1 LVDLNGGGPCGRRR
15 RLGTTRSD
23 GPPIRR
29 WPWVAFAGFLSV
41 WAFRRA
47 ATPCDAG
54 PGRLSLASAP
64 ARMAANAGCAPPR
77 RAASHSLLQRL
88 PW

>member
-1 LVDLNGGGPCGRRR
+1 LVDLNGGGSCGRRR
-15 RLGTTRSD
+15 RVW
-23 GPPIRR
+23 R

-77 RAASHSLLQRL
+77 RAALAFAVPEARPEL
-88 PW
+88 